1 MMRLKSYFAGTV
13 EAALDQA
20 RCELGPEAMLVD
32 SRRTQPEAKHL
43 GEYEVVVA
51 SSPAPES
58 SGGNPPDDGPLVR
71 EMAGLRKQMEELK
84 RLLWPASVVPAAPAS
99 ARAETSWLASMLVDA
114 DVEPQLAR
122 EIAGVVM
129 ARSCGGVD
137 PEEALAGELSS
148 RIAADPG
155 LGGGEDGPKVVAL
168 VGPPGSGKTTTLV
181 KLAVSYGLAR
191 RRSLHLLSADTWRIA
206 AAEQLRT
213 YAAIL
218 GVGFQVTESA
228 WALAQALE
236 EHRRKDLI
244 LIDTPGFAAAEMD
257 QAIELAACLSSRPE
271 VDIHLVL
278 PASTRTDDLSSAV
291 DRFEIF
297 KPTKLLFT
305 KLDEAGALG
314 HVFSLAVRRGTP
326 VSFLTTGQQIPE
338 DLDVAVRERIVGR
351 IMQPMPGAA
360 LAAA

>member
-1 MMRLKSYFAGTV
+1 MRLKSYFAGTI

-32 SRRTQPEAKHL
+32 SRRTHPEAKHL

-51 SSPAPES
+51 SCPAPEP
-58 SGGNPPDDGPLVR
+58 SGASHPEDGPLVR

-84 RLLWPASVVPAAPAS
+84 SLLWRASMAAPS
-99 ARAETSWLASMLVDA
+99 SPARTEPSWLASMLVDA

-122 EIAGVVM
+122 EIAGAAL
-129 ARSCGGVD
+129 ARSCGGID
-137 PEEALAGELSS
+137 PEEALGSELGS
-148 RIAADPG
+148 RLAADTG
-155 LGGGEDGPKVVAL
+155 FDGGEEGPRVVAL

-181 KLAVSYGLAR
+181 KLAVVYGLAR
-191 RRSLHLLSADTWRIA
+191 RHSVHLLSADTWRIA

-218 GVGFQVTESA
+218 GVGLQVTESA
-228 WALAQALE
+228 WALTQALE

-244 LIDTPGFAAAEMD
+244 LIDTPGLAAADMD
-257 QAIELAACLSSRPE
+257 QAVELAACLSGRPE
-271 VDIHLVL
+271 IDIHLVL
-278 PASTRTDDLSSAV
+278 PASTRSDDLSSAV
-291 DRFEIF
+291 ERFEIF

-305 KLDEAGALG
+305 KIDEAGALG
-314 HVFSLAVRRGTP
+314 HIFSLAVRRGTP
-326 VSFLTTGQQIPE
+326 ISFLTTGQQIPE
-338 DLDVAVRERIVGR
+338 DLEAAVRERIVGR